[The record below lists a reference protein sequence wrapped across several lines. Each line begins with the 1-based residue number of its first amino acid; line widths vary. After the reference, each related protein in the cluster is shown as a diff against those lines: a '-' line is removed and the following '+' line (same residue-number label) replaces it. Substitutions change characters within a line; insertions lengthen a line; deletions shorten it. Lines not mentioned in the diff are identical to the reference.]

1 MRVAEA
7 RLEAAGQVLVDED
20 RVEIHRRLG
29 HADTLAPRR
38 DAGMQVG
45 QGLAVIEPFRLGHES
60 FDEREHAVGAIDKAL
75 EGDPPVGAVMSP
87 VLVEP
92 GFGAGGIVGRRQ
104 PEQGQEIP
112 ALEMRAF
119 LLELG
124 ATLRIDQLGDGIGK
138 LAQRIAVGRAALRFD
153 EDRPAG
159 AEAAQR
165 IVEPRGDRDQLRGSR
180 GVEVRPS
187 ELRGSLEGAVL
198 VEDDALSHQSRP
210 GQEVG
215 EALRAAAVFGE
226 VHHGAC
232 PHATRCCG

>member
-1 MRVAEA
+1 MRAAEA

-20 RVEIHRRLG
+20 GVEIHRRLR

-45 QGLAVIEPFRLGHES
+45 QGLAVIEPFRLGHEA
-60 FDEREHAVGAIDKAL
+60 FDEREHTVGAIDKTL

-104 PEQGQEIP
+104 PEQRQEIP

-124 ATLRIDQLGDGIGK
+124 ATLRIDQFGGGIGK
-138 LAQRIAVGRAALRFD
+138 LAQRIAVGRAVAALR
-153 EDRPAG
+153 
-159 AEAAQR
+159 
-165 IVEPRGDRDQLRGSR
+165 
-180 GVEVRPS
+180 
-187 ELRGSLEGAVL
+187 
-198 VEDDALSHQSRP
+198 
-210 GQEVG
+210 
-215 EALRAAAVFGE
+215 
-226 VHHGAC
+226 
-232 PHATRCCG
+232 